1 MKVAKVCVLGGTGFV
16 GKHLVARLA
25 NSGYEVRVLTR
36 RRERHRDNLVLPQVR
51 IIQAPMHDVDGLV
64 EHLQGMDAVV
74 FLPGILNE
82 SGDQTFREVH
92 VELPRRVG
100 DACVKARV
108 KRILHMSALN
118 ADAGNGPSE
127 YLRSKGEG
135 EDVMHLTA
143 GAGMAV
149 TSFRPS
155 VIFGPDDSFFNRF
168 ADLLRLSPMMPL
180 ACAGARFAPVY
191 INDVVDAFVRAL
203 DNQATHGKRL
213 ELCGPDVYTLEEIV
227 RYIAHHMGLKRLI
240 IPLSD
245 APSRLM
251 ANVLQ
256 FAPGKPMT
264 PDNYLSM
271 RQDSVCREN
280 GFEPL
285 GIQPASVDVIMPAH
299 LSGRARRGRN
309 TEYRR
314 LARRD

>member
-16 GKHLVARLA
+16 GRHLVARLA
-25 NSGYEVRVLTR
+25 NSDYEVRVLSR
-36 RRERHRDNLVLPQVR
+36 RRERHRDNLVLPKVH
-51 IIQAPMHDVDGLV
+51 IVEAPMHDVDGLV
-64 EHLQGMDAVV
+64 EHLRGMDAVV

-82 SGDQTFREVH
+82 SGGQTFREVH
-92 VELPRRVG
+92 VELPRRVS

-127 YLRSKGEG
+127 YLRTKGEG

-143 GAGMAV
+143 GAGIAV

-155 VIFGPDDSFFNRF
+155 VTFGADDSFFNRF
-168 ADLLRLSPMMPL
+168 ADLLRFSPVMPL
-180 ACAGARFAPVY
+180 ACASARFAPVY
-191 INDVVDAFVRAL
+191 INDVVEAFVRAL
-203 DNQATHGKRL
+203 DNLATVGKRL

-227 RYIAHHMGLKRLI
+227 RYTARHMGLRRLV

-245 APSRLM
+245 GPSRVM
-251 ANVLQ
+251 ASVLQ

-280 GFEPL
+280 GFALL
-285 GIQPASVDVIMPAH
+285 GMQPASVDVIMPAH
-299 LSGRARRGRN
+299 LGGRARGGRN

-314 LARRD
+314 QAGRD